1 LLSINTVC
9 EQSDGGW
16 GTHIESPSTMFGT
29 TLCYVG
35 LRLLG
40 GANED
45 DPACVRGRAF
55 LRQHGGCLYTSSW
68 AKLWLC
74 VLGR

>member
-1 LLSINTVC
+1 
-9 EQSDGGW
+9 
-16 GTHIESPSTMFGT
+16 MFGT